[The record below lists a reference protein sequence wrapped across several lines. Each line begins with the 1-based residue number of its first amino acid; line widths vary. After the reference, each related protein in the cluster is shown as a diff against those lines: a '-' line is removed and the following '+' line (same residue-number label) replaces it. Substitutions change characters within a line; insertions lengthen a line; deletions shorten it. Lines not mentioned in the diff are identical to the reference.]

1 MSIAGVASAVTAV
14 PRHMPDGTVNL
25 EGPHHR
31 SRNCQ
36 FVGQSQISHAELAHI
51 GYLASTR
58 LHPERTQIVQFRAHL
73 GWQIADLAGAQSG
86 GYSRVS
92 KSKSNHRK

>member
-14 PRHMPDGTVNL
+14 PWHMPDEAVNL

-58 LHPERTQIVQFRAHL
+58 LRPERTQVVQFRVHL
-73 GWQIADLAGAQSG
+73 GWQVADLAGAQSG
-86 GYSRVS
+86 GSARSY
-92 KSKSNHRK
+92 